1 MRNKLAGMR
10 HTPLRVALL
19 GAESTGKSTLAAA
32 LALHYQTVWVPEYLR
47 EFVEVQQRT
56 PQALEQIMIARTQL
70 AREEAAAMLAT
81 GVIFCDTTPL
91 MTALYS
97 QYYFVEVDEA
107 LLELAHAHRY
117 DFTVVTEPTTPWIA
131 DGLQRESD
139 EVRQEVHRRLLY
151 TLDTAS
157 IPYLLVSGD
166 TDTRL
171 RQVSA
176 YLPISPPRAN

>member
-1 MRNKLAGMR
+1 MRNKHTGMQ

-56 PQALEQIMIARTQL
+56 PQAQEQILIARTQL
-70 AREEAAAMLAT
+70 AREEEAAMLARD
-81 GVIFCDTTPL
+81 VLFCDTTPL

-97 QYYFVEVDEA
+97 QYYFDAVDDA
-107 LLELAHAHRY
+107 LQELARMHRY
-117 DFTVVTEPTTPWIA
+117 DFTIVTAPTTPWIA

-157 IPYLLVSGD
+157 IAYLLVSGD
-166 TDTRL
+166 TATRL
-171 RQVSA
+171 QQVSA
-176 YLPISPPRAN
+176 YLPISPPHAS